1 MMVAVVVLAV
11 VAVFA
16 WMIWDGEQTKRRN
29 MARRYQ
35 PTFASAGLRFS
46 SCTSS
51 KVFLDVVEP
60 VRFAAA
66 NDAPVARA
74 CAQVLGGDV
83 TLAAGGGVVVATRKQ
98 A

>member
-1 MMVAVVVLAV
+1 MIAAGALTLLAL
-11 VAVFA
+11 AG
-16 WMIWDGEQTKRRN
+16 WMIWDGEQTKRRST
-29 MARRYQ
+29 ARRYQ
-35 PTFASAGLRFS
+35 VTFVSAGLRFS

-60 VRFAAA
+60 VGFAAA

-83 TLAAGGGVVVATRKQ
+83 TLASGNGVVVATRKQ
-98 A
+98 P

>member
-1 MMVAVVVLAV
+1 M
-11 VAVFA
+11 
-16 WMIWDGEQTKRRN
+16 
-29 MARRYQ
+29 
-35 PTFASAGLRFS
+35 
-46 SCTSS
+46 
-51 KVFLDVVEP
+51 FLDVVEP

>member
-1 MMVAVVVLAV
+1 MIAAGALALLALV
-11 VAVFA
+11 G
-16 WMIWDGEQTKRRN
+16 WMIWDCEQTKRHN
-29 MARRYQ
+29 IARRYQ
-35 PTFASAGLRFS
+35 ATFASAGLRFS

-51 KVFLDVVEP
+51 RVFLDVVEP